1 VSGEIISRLRAGQT
15 PTLLSAAKANELVDA
30 INALQNITI
39 NYGEYFNA
47 SYGSNG
53 VVLTIPQPP
62 EPTQTSPSNITG
74 QEFTMYICENGQA
87 VQKTFYTT

>member
-1 VSGEIISRLRAGQT
+1 MSGRIIKPLRAGQT

-53 VVLTIPQPP
+53 VVLTIPEP
-62 EPTQTSPSNITG
+62 EQTGSSNIDAEELPLNVCING
-74 QEFTMYICENGQA
+74 ESVEKIFYI
-87 VQKTFYTT
+87 KK